1 MFDYQNILNDPEAL
15 GQIIGAM
22 IGVTGLFVGTFITI
36 FTSFVIRSMDIKREE
51 RKERVM
57 IERARKSKEFKLKQE
72 VYTTF
77 ISELASLEN
86 FLTKKSDD
94 LSELKDFEKF
104 DREWTRIEIRVD
116 LVASQQVQ
124 DLKEKLQKE
133 LFSLAKKSFETKGNE
148 SIILSKA
155 YMLDRSLLLQAIRED
170 MEITKS

>member
-57 IERARKSKEFKLKQE
+57 MERARKSKEFKLKQE

-86 FLTKKSDD
+86 FLTKKGDD

-133 LFSLAKKSFETKGNE
+133 LFSLAKKSFETKGSE
-148 SIILSKA
+148 SIVLSKA

>member
-15 GQIIGAM
+15 GQVIGAI

-36 FTSFVIRSMDIKREE
+36 FTSFIIRSMDIKREE
-51 RKERVM
+51 RKEQAM
-57 IERARKSKEFKLKQE
+57 MARAKKSKEFKLKQE

-86 FLTKKSDD
+86 FLTKKGDD
-94 LSELKDFEKF
+94 LNELKDFEKF

-133 LFSLAKKSFETKGNE
+133 LFSLAKKSFETKNGE

>member
-1 MFDYQNILNDPEAL
+1 MFDFQNILNDPEAL
-15 GQIIGAM
+15 GQIIGAI
-22 IGVTGLFVGTFITI
+22 IGVTGLFIGTFITI
-36 FTSFVIRSMDIKREE
+36 FTSFIVRSMDIKREE
-51 RKERVM
+51 RKERALM
-57 IERARKSKEFKLKQE
+57 ERAKKAKEFKLKQE

-86 FLTKKSDD
+86 FLTKKGDE

-116 LVASQQVQ
+116 LVASQTVQ

-133 LFSLAKKSFETKGNE
+133 LFTLAKKSFETKGE
-148 SIILSKA
+148 SLVLSKA

>member
-1 MFDYQNILNDPEAL
+1 MFDFQNILNDSEAL
-15 GQIIGAM
+15 GQIIGAI
-22 IGVTGLFVGTFITI
+22 IGVTGLFIGTFITI
-36 FTSFVIRSMDIKREE
+36 FTSFIVRSMDIKREE
-51 RKERVM
+51 RKEHALM
-57 IERARKSKEFKLKQE
+57 QRAKKAKEFKLKQE

-116 LVASQQVQ
+116 LVASQSVQ

-133 LFSLAKKSFETKGNE
+133 LFSLAKKSFETKGE
-148 SIILSKA
+148 SVILSKA